1 MRVFLQV
8 LEPAGPEGGA
18 ARIAPAAAP
27 AVAHAVRSRFNWLDS
42 LQRRDDSVILGT
54 PFVCTHYA
62 AAFHARNARSRRFP
76 SNMC

>member
-27 AVAHAVRSRFNWLDS
+27 AVAPRRCEHGSTGATLCSDDESSRLTLCNL
-42 LQRRDDSVILGT
+42 
-54 PFVCTHYA
+54 FVGA
-62 AAFHARNARSRRFP
+62 LRAQ
-76 SNMC
+76 

>member
-27 AVAHAVRSRFNWLDS
+27 AVAPRGASTVQLALCSDNESSRLTLCNL
-42 LQRRDDSVILGT
+42 
-54 PFVCTHYA
+54 FVGA
-62 AAFHARNARSRRFP
+62 LRAQ
-76 SNMC
+76 

>member
-27 AVAHAVRSRFNWLDS
+27 AVAHAVRARFNW
-42 LQRRDDSVILGT
+42 
-54 PFVCTHYA
+54 THA
-62 AAFHARNARSRRFP
+62 LHL
-76 SNMC
+76 